1 MSEDTSPIFNIVL
14 YHPEIPNNTGNIG
27 RICLAANCHLHLIGP
42 LGFSIDQKEVKRAGL
57 DYWEHV
63 QLTYYSSFDDFV
75 QKQPFPNNFSFLTT
89 KTDQAIY
96 DKKFRKGD
104 WFMFGPETTGL
115 PEEMWRSRAAQ
126 SYTIPMIGPTRSLNL
141 ANAVS
146 IVTFEGLR
154 QLRERKDC

>member
-1 MSEDTSPIFNIVL
+1 MTEDPGPTFNIVL
-14 YHPEIPNNTGNIG
+14 YTPEIPNNTGNIG

-63 QLTYYSSFDDFV
+63 QLTYYPSFTDFV
-75 QKQPFPNNFSFLTT
+75 EKQAFPNNFSFLTT
-89 KTDQAIY
+89 KCDQVIY

-104 WFMFGPETTGL
+104 WLMFGPETKGL
-115 PEEMWRSRAAQ
+115 PEEIWRPRVEQ

-141 ANAVS
+141 ANAVA

-154 QLRERKDC
+154 QLRERNDC